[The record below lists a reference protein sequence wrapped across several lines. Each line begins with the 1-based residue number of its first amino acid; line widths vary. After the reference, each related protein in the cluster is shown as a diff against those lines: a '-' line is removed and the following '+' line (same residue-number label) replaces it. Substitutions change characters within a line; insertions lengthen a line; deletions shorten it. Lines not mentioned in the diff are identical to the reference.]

1 LGLISKCGIIKLR
14 HTYIFKR
21 DTKKMFPIN
30 LMPIYISIHFSTSSP
45 PLNISNLNLCQS
57 KEQFYNFPMICNFIF
72 TTYQMTVYIQ
82 EPYLILLVF
91 LFVLRLTKKNP
102 SLARG
107 WEEGNRE
114 I

>member
-1 LGLISKCGIIKLR
+1 
-14 HTYIFKR
+14 
-21 DTKKMFPIN
+21 M
-30 LMPIYISIHFSTSSP
+30 IY
-45 PLNISNLNLCQS
+45 NV
-57 KEQFYNFPMICNFIF
+57 IF

-91 LFVLRLTKKNP
+91 LCVLRLTKKNT

-107 WEEGNRE
+107 WEGENGE